1 MTPIDTYGLLGY
13 PLGHS
18 FSRPFFTEKF
28 AKEGIPAEYLNFEIP
43 DINLLTDVL
52 LEHPNLRGFNVT
64 IPYKQAILPYLDTV
78 SSEAQEI
85 GAVNVVKVVY
95 DKEGKRSLHGF
106 NSDVVGF
113 SRSIAPLL
121 QPHHTK
127 ALVLGTGGASRAIV
141 YGLKQLGISAT
152 LVSRRPC
159 EGQLTYAD
167 IDAQV
172 LQAHTVV
179 VNCSPI
185 GMHPHVDEAP
195 ALPYELLSERHLCYD
210 LVYNPS
216 TTAFMQRSAAQ
227 GACVKNGLEIVPVK
241 WIDEILP
248 IALVSDP
255 MKRGWSL
262 SDN

>member
-1 MTPIDTYGLLGY
+1 MHEEYGLIGH

-18 FSRPFFTEKF
+18 FSAAFFAQKF
-28 AKEGIPAEYLNFEIP
+28 ATEGIDASYHNF
-43 DINLLTDVL
+43 DLTTIDEVEDML
-52 LEHPNLRGFNVT
+52 STHPRLRGFNVT
-64 IPYKQAILPYLDTV
+64 IPYKQAILPYLDTL

-85 GAVNVVKVVY
+85 GAVNVVKVVH
-95 DKEGKRSLHGF
+95 DDEGKRSLHGF

-141 YGLKQLGISAT
+141 YVLKQLGISAT

-159 EGQLTYAD
+159 EGQFTYAD

-210 LVYNPS
+210 LVYNPAE
-216 TTAFMQRSAAQ
+216 TAFMQRSAAQ
-227 GACVKNGLEIVPVK
+227 GACVKNGLEMLHLQALAA
-241 WIDEILP
+241 WEI
-248 IALVSDP
+248 
-255 MKRGWSL
+255 W
-262 SDN
+262 N

>member
-1 MTPIDTYGLLGY
+1 MHEEYGLIGH

-18 FSRPFFTEKF
+18 FSAAFFAQKF
-28 AKEGIPAEYLNFEIP
+28 ATEGIDASYHNF
-43 DINLLTDVL
+43 DLTTIDEVEDML
-52 LEHPNLRGFNVT
+52 STHPRLRGFNVT

-85 GAVNVVKVVY
+85 GAVNVVKVVH
-95 DKEGKRSLHGF
+95 DDEGKRSLHGF

-167 IDAQV
+167 INAQV

-227 GACVKNGLEIVPVK
+227 GATVKNGLEM
-241 WIDEILP
+241 LHLQ
-248 IALVSDP
+248 ALAAWEV
-255 MKRGWSL
+255 W
-262 SDN
+262 N

>member
-1 MTPIDTYGLLGY
+1 MHEEYGLIGH

-18 FSRPFFTEKF
+18 FSAAFFAQKF
-28 AKEGIPAEYLNFEIP
+28 ATEGIDASYHNF
-43 DINLLTDVL
+43 DIATIDEVENILST
-52 LEHPNLRGFNVT
+52 HPRLRGFNVT

-95 DKEGKRSLHGF
+95 DDEGKRSLHGF

-113 SRSIAPLL
+113 IRSIAPLL

-179 VNCSPI
+179 INCSPI

-210 LVYNPS
+210 LVYNPA

-227 GACVKNGLEIVPVK
+227 GATVKNGLEM
-241 WIDEILP
+241 LHLQ
-248 IALVSDP
+248 ALAAWEV
-255 MKRGWSL
+255 W
-262 SDN
+262 N

>member
-1 MTPIDTYGLLGY
+1 MHEEYGLIGH

-18 FSRPFFTEKF
+18 FSAAFFAQKF
-28 AKEGIPAEYLNFEIP
+28 ATEGIDASYHNF
-43 DINLLTDVL
+43 DIATIDEVENILST
-52 LEHPNLRGFNVT
+52 HPRLRGFNVT

-95 DKEGKRSLHGF
+95 DDEGKRSLHGF

-113 SRSIAPLL
+113 IRSIAPLL

-210 LVYNPS
+210 LVYNPAE
-216 TTAFMQRSAAQ
+216 TAFMQRSAAQ
-227 GACVKNGLEIVPVK
+227 GATVKNGLEMLHLQALAA
-241 WIDEILP
+241 WEI
-248 IALVSDP
+248 
-255 MKRGWSL
+255 W
-262 SDN
+262 N

>member
-1 MTPIDTYGLLGY
+1 MHEEYGLIGH

-18 FSRPFFTEKF
+18 FSAAFFAQKF
-28 AKEGIPAEYLNFEIP
+28 ATEGIDASYHNF
-43 DINLLTDVL
+43 DIATIDEVENILST
-52 LEHPNLRGFNVT
+52 HPRLRGFNVT

-141 YGLKQLGISAT
+141 YGLKQLGICAT

-195 ALPYELLSERHLCYD
+195 ALPYELLSECHLCYD
-210 LVYNPS
+210 LVYNPAE
-216 TTAFMQRSAAQ
+216 TAFMQRSAAR
-227 GACVKNGLEIVPVK
+227 GACVKNGLEM
-241 WIDEILP
+241 LHLQ
-248 IALVSDP
+248 ALAAWE
-255 MKRGWSL
+255 MW
-262 SDN
+262 N

>member
-1 MTPIDTYGLLGY
+1 MHEEYGLIGH

-18 FSRPFFTEKF
+18 FSAAFFAQKF
-28 AKEGIPAEYLNFEIP
+28 AAEGIDASYHNF
-43 DINLLTDVL
+43 DLTTIDEVEDML
-52 LEHPNLRGFNVT
+52 STHPQLRGFNVT

-85 GAVNVVKVVY
+85 GAINVVKVVY

-159 EGQLTYAD
+159 EGQLTYAE

-195 ALPYELLSERHLCYD
+195 ALPYELLGERHLCYD
-210 LVYNPS
+210 LVYNPAE
-216 TTAFMQRSAAQ
+216 TAFMQRSAAQ
-227 GACVKNGLEIVPVK
+227 GACVKNGLEM
-241 WIDEILP
+241 LHLQ
-248 IALVSDP
+248 ALSAWE
-255 MKRGWSL
+255 MWTARS
-262 SDN
+262 

>member
-1 MTPIDTYGLLGY
+1 MHEEYGLIGH

-18 FSRPFFTEKF
+18 FSAAFFAQKF
-28 AKEGIPAEYLNFEIP
+28 AAEGIDASYHNF
-43 DINLLTDVL
+43 DLTTIDEVENML
-52 LEHPNLRGFNVT
+52 STHPRLRGFNVT

-127 ALVLGTGGASRAIV
+127 ALVLGTGGASKAIV
-141 YGLKQLGISAT
+141 YGLKQQGISAT
-152 LVSRRPC
+152 LVSRHPS
-159 EGQLTYAD
+159 EGRITYAD
-167 IDAQV
+167 IDEQV
-172 LQAHTVV
+172 LQAHTVI

-210 LVYNPS
+210 LVYNPAK
-216 TTAFMQRSAAQ
+216 TAFMQRSAAR
-227 GACVKNGLEIVPVK
+227 GACVKNGLEM
-241 WIDEILP
+241 LHLQ
-248 IALVSDP
+248 ALAAWE
-255 MKRGWSL
+255 MWNKA
-262 SDN
+262 

>member
-1 MTPIDTYGLLGY
+1 MHEEYGLIGH

-18 FSRPFFTEKF
+18 FSAAFF
-28 AKEGIPAEYLNFEIP
+28 AKKFEAEGINATYSNFDLPCIE
-43 DINLLTDVL
+43 DVETMLTA
-52 LEHPNLRGFNVT
+52 HPQLRGFNVT

-141 YGLKQLGISAT
+141 YGLKQLGIAST

-159 EGQLTYAD
+159 EGGLTYAD
-167 IDAQV
+167 LDTDT
-172 LQAHTVV
+172 LSSHTVI
-179 VNCSPI
+179 VNCSPV
-185 GMHPHVDEAP
+185 GMHPNCDDAP
-195 ALPYELLSERHLCYD
+195 PIPYEHLNKRHLCYD
-210 LVYNPS
+210 LVYNPAE
-216 TTAFMQRSAAQ
+216 TAFMKRSAAQ
-227 GACVKNGLEIVPVK
+227 GASVKNGLEM
-241 WIDEILP
+241 LHLQ
-248 IALVSDP
+248 ALAAWEV
-255 MKRGWSL
+255 W
-262 SDN
+262 NEN